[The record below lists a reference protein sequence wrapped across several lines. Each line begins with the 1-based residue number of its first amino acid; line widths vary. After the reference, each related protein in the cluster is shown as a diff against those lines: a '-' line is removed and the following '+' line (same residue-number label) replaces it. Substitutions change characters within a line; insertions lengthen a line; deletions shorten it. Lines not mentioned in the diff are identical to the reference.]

1 MGSFHNHKGGS
12 RAKGGKIVEN
22 YGFPMLE
29 NFKNFPKLKKKKKK
43 KTGHALMKCVWNV
56 TRRANAV
63 LEPKKG

>member
-1 MGSFHNHKGGS
+1 ML
-12 RAKGGKIVEN
+12 GKTVEN
-22 YGFPMLE
+22 YGFSMLE
-29 NFKNFPKLKKKKKK
+29 NLTILPQLKKQ

>member
-1 MGSFHNHKGGS
+1 MGRFHDHKGGS
-12 RAKGGKIVEN
+12 KAKGGKTVEN
-22 YGFPMLE
+22 YGFSMLE
-29 NFKNFPKLKKKKKK
+29 NLTILPQLKKQ